1 MSLFSHSEYRT
12 QQMDSIRK
20 EICKGDIYYMEL
32 LDEYAEAY
40 MQEYRND
47 GDIFE

>member
-1 MSLFSHSEYRT
+1 MSFESEYRT

-20 EICKGDIYYMEL
+20 EICKGDLYYMEL

-40 MQEYRND
+40 MLEYKD
-47 GDIFE
+47 EGAYIFE